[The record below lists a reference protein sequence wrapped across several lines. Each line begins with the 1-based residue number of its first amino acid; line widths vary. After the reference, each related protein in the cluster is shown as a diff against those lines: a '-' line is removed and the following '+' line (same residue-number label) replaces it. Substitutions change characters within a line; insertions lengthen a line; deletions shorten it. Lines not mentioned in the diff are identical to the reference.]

1 MFVTLAL
8 SDIDFVALE
17 RPTPNKS
24 KSPLCVK
31 RRILKLY
38 KYYTPA
44 CRLQISSFVIIGFSA
59 VSVDHCL
66 SVEHPPK
73 DGHTNPTR
81 HYIFQQLPG
90 NDSWPFGDWYY
101 STRLL
106 TWSAIHSTFKRV
118 HGSVRLRPSESR
130 TTIIVYKKNF
140 YDYMYMVCLNFITFL
155 KCILCYL

>member
-1 MFVTLAL
+1 MKGAQESAVHLKSVAVISRTLPFFVVACLSLAL

-38 KYYTPA
+38 KYYTPT

-90 NDSWPFGDWYY
+90 NDS
-101 STRLL
+101 
-106 TWSAIHSTFKRV
+106 
-118 HGSVRLRPSESR
+118 
-130 TTIIVYKKNF
+130 
-140 YDYMYMVCLNFITFL
+140 
-155 KCILCYL
+155 